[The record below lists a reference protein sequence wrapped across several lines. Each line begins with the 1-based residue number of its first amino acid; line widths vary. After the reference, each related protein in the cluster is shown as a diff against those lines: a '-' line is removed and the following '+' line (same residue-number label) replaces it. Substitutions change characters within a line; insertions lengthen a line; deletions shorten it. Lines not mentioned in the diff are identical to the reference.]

1 MRVSSIGSYG
11 YSSPKFAPQKHQ
23 SHPNAP
29 AFKAD
34 VRVTQFSFSEEEMP
48 ENQAKSLLSTLV
60 YAKKAYK
67 NLGSDNIL
75 ITLKPFTNGET
86 KSKKI
91 KSNIRITAVYKDAKK
106 ALEEMIEN
114 IKNNP
119 TKAAEVNIWGKNASR
134 VEKTIDYLE
143 NNQKEVTKALGELVY
158 EDNAYTPIPSAKETT
173 VTPEMLD
180 KVVEDMVDAMSYS
193 TNINEPIPFF
203 WEKKHRGIN
212 EYYVPEDEI
221 QEKILSF
228 YPEWEKDLWDE
239 VGFDYKKQINDRG
252 ELFLLKN

>member
-1 MRVSSIGSYG
+1 MRVSSIGSFG

-23 SHPNAP
+23 SRPNAP

-60 YAKKAYK
+60 HAKTAYK

-75 ITLKPFTNGET
+75 IILKPFTNGET

-106 ALEEMIEN
+106 ALDEIKEN
-114 IKNNP
+114 VKNNP
-119 TKAAEVNIWGKNASR
+119 EKAAYVNYWG
-134 VEKTIDYLE
+134 E
-143 NNQKEVTKALGELVY
+143 NPKYRERMLGSIENEADKITKDLGELVY

-193 TNINEPIPFF
+193 TNIKEPTPFF

-212 EYYVPEDEI
+212 EYYVPEDER

-228 YPEWEKDLWDE
+228 YPDWEKELWDKI
-239 VGFDYKKQINDRG
+239 GFDYKKQINDRG